1 MKRTT
6 TAAVLSAAA
15 LLLAACGDKPQTAGT
30 KKADAAPWEGAQSAA
45 YTDKGWKAGDQ
56 ASWESQIRNRA
67 QGQNEYMRTA
77 PGQK

>member
-1 MKRTT
+1 MKRTL
-6 TAAVLSAAA
+6 TAAALSATA
-15 LLLAACGDKPQTAGT
+15 LLLAACGDKPQNAGT
-30 KKADAAPWEGAQSAA
+30 KKADAAPWEGAAAA

-67 QGQNEYMRTA
+67 QSQNEYARTA

>member
-15 LLLAACGDKPQTAGT
+15 LMLVACGDKPQTAGT
-30 KKADAAPWEGAQSAA
+30 KKSDAAPWEGEQSAA
-45 YTDKGWKAGDQ
+45 FTEKGWKAGDQ

-67 QGQNEYMRTA
+67 QSQNEYVRTA

>member
-1 MKRTT
+1 MKRTL
-6 TAAVLSAAA
+6 TAAVLSATA

-30 KKADAAPWEGAQSAA
+30 KKADAAPWEGATAA

-67 QGQNEYMRTA
+67 QSQNEYARTA